1 MIKYYMFILAAL
13 ISGAAVGYYFGE
25 DSRPQSV
32 ESSAEPEVAP
42 AEAIPDAGSDAL
54 VESLKARIA
63 ELESQL
69 AERRRPRRP
78 RGENEVAEGEEQ
90 PSGEDRRARRGRG
103 GDFEERREAFRREHP
118 EAYAQMTNQVAVWRQ
133 RRGEL
138 HRNKID
144 ILNSINI
151 SHLGPEAVAT
161 HEGLKAL
168 IAERGQLEA
177 DLTNPELSRD
187 ERIELFRRL
196 GDVDREMRRVNG
208 EERNILIAETA
219 RELGLDGEQADAFVG
234 AINDVITA
242 TDNDAFAG
250 GRPPRG
256 PGGRGGPGGFPP
268 MR

>member
-103 GDFEERREAFRREHP
+103 GDSEERRE
-118 EAYAQMTNQVAVWRQ
+118 NQVAVWRQ

-256 PGGRGGPGGFPP
+256 PGGRGGPGMRGGPDGFPP